1 MRKDDEIARR
11 IDENLSQAETN
22 IRQVEAVRA
31 VINAKLNTVK
41 SAPWR
46 LFRNRRLLAASRRLT
61 ARNGELLDANSRL
74 MADNAALL
82 ALHRSSREELKP

>member
-1 MRKDDEIARR
+1 VNRDEIARR
-11 IDENLSQAETN
+11 IDGNLSQAETN
-22 IRQVEAVRA
+22 IRQVEFAWHTVD
-31 VINAKLNTVK
+31 AKLNTVK

-46 LFRNRRLLAASRRLT
+46 LFRNRRLLAASRRLI